1 MIGRHFPSLYSLPL
15 IDSGK
20 YPIISTFFTFA
31 LFSSWKTKGIMR
43 GNHVKDNFRTIR
55 ECLFKHFH
63 NRLGH

>member
-43 GNHVKDNFRTIR
+43 GNHVKDIIFELSESACLNNFTIV
-55 ECLFKHFH
+55 
-63 NRLGH
+63 